1 MLSRFAV
8 PILCVAAIVFACA
21 PRPHSAESRSIDA
34 APLSTKGV
42 MPNPAPKKKPKPEEL
57 ARQPLASTLDVAVGR
72 TKDARV
78 ADVRFALHVT
88 NRADKNLELM
98 FPSGQTHEFVV
109 TDDTGHEV
117 WRWSEGRMFTQALQ
131 SRLLAGAETASYEE
145 SWQPGTRTGRFT
157 VVATLRS
164 TSHTVLQTAEFVV
177 P

>member
-1 MLSRFAV
+1 MLW
-8 PILCVAAIVFACA
+8 
-21 PRPHSAESRSIDA
+21 
-34 APLSTKGV
+34 T
-42 MPNPAPKKKPKPEEL
+42 
-57 ARQPLASTLDVAVGR
+57 
-72 TKDARV
+72 
-78 ADVRFALHVT
+78 DVRFALHVT

-131 SRLLAGAETASYEE
+131 SRLLAGAETATYEE